1 MKNHN
6 HHEVA
11 MAKWT
16 HWQIAVDEKHGSFKI
31 TSCMNV
37 VIQSIA
43 KTIQNFNKAPPMM
56 IMLLLLL
63 GIQHWL
69 VSRWLAYVL
78 LICCDVDDCCFLWH
92 VSWLLLCFWIAASW
106 RVSWLLLCFW
116 TVAFGRVS
124 WSTTIDAFLQVTV
137 VFNCVLTSIALLCS
151 MVLQSYT
158 RCRSCWWHCGGWD
171 FVWISEGGGK
181 GSSWSFGHGGVRWG
195 HWCND
200 IMCLEQ
206 CVWDSRWLHFCHC
219 VVQLLLTC
227 KCECFVDLELAC
239 SWISV
244 L

>member
-1 MKNHN
+1 LG
-6 HHEVA
+6 
-11 MAKWT
+11 WL
-16 HWQIAVDEKHGSFKI
+16 I
-31 TSCMNV
+31 
-37 VIQSIA
+37 
-43 KTIQNFNKAPPMM
+43 
-56 IMLLLLL
+56 LLL
-63 GIQHWL
+63 GL
-69 VSRWLAYVL
+69 VHFFVA
-78 LICCDVDDCCFLWH
+78 
-92 VSWLLLCFWIAASW
+92 
-106 RVSWLLLCFW
+106 W
-116 TVAFGRVS
+116 TVAHTSCSFDVFVCCACVCLCLSASVCLSVCLSVWNAVCVAMDVWAGFANAIHSLAGCCCLHLTCYIVIFVLDS
-124 WSTTIDAFLQVTV
+124 CGTPFFASLCHQCTVFFSCFNMLITTMLIMTCMSLRYVQHC
-137 VFNCVLTSIALLCS
+137 NCVLTSIALLCS

-181 GSSWSFGHGGVRWG
+181 GSSWSFGRGGVRWG

-244 L
+244 F